1 LIQRKVDDTFRN
13 RGTSSEKNNVSW
25 RENNDSNC
33 WEAVLQ
39 PRNAWLTAAMIIAAG
54 TLGAC
59 SSTGETTLGGRPL
72 IYKQGPGDNPS
83 TIESRA
89 GIVGKRDE
97 PAPAPSPSAAA
108 PRPAPAPAPAR
119 VAQAAP
125 APVAPTPPI
134 APTAPPARDRA
145 SGDAFGG
152 YTQAIRYGDLL
163 FLSGQIAIDPAT
175 GAFASGQN
183 ARAQTQRVLENIR
196 AVLEAN
202 RLTMANVVSTTVYLR
217 NISDL
222 AAMDEVYHDF
232 FRSTPPAR
240 TVVEV
245 SNLPR
250 GALVEISVIA
260 GR

>member
-1 LIQRKVDDTFRN
+1 
-13 RGTSSEKNNVSW
+13 
-25 RENNDSNC
+25 
-33 WEAVLQ
+33 
-39 PRNAWLTAAMIIAAG
+39 MIVAAG
-54 TLGAC
+54 SLGAC
-59 SSTGETTLGGRPL
+59 SSTGNTTLGGRPL

-83 TIESRA
+83 TIENRA
-89 GIVGKRDE
+89 GVIAKQEE
-97 PAPAPSPSAAA
+97 PAPASAPAPSA
-108 PRPAPAPAPAR
+108 PRPAPAPAR

-134 APTAPPARDRA
+134 APTAPPARARA
-145 SGDAFGG
+145 SGEAFGG
-152 YTQAIRYGDLL
+152 YTQAMRYGDLL
-163 FLSGQIAIDPAT
+163 FLSGQIAIDAAT
-175 GAFASGQN
+175 GDFPSGQG
-183 ARAQTQRVLENIR
+183 AQAQTRRVLANIR
-196 AVLEAN
+196 GVLEAN
-202 RLTMANVVSTTVYLR
+202 RLTMANVVSTTIYLR

-222 AAMDEVYHDF
+222 AAVDEVYHDF